1 MSSLARVSSTMTP
14 QEYFAFEEKT
24 PLKHEYLG
32 GVVYAMVGATD
43 RHNMIA
49 LNIAAF
55 LHAARPTGC
64 QVFVSDMKLKVKLMA
79 AETYYYYPD
88 VLVSCA
94 ASDRE
99 PLFREQPILLVEVAS
114 PSTERIDRGEKLNAY
129 RQIPALS
136 EYVIVA
142 QDQPEIEVYRRRN
155 GWVREVLKPDE
166 ALVLEGIGTTLSP
179 SQVYRDI
186 DF

>member
-1 MSSLARVSSTMTP
+1 MSSLARVSSPMTP
-14 QEYFAFEEKT
+14 EEYFAFEEKT
-24 PLKHEYLG
+24 PLKHEYLD

-64 QVFVSDMKLKVKLMA
+64 Q
-79 AETYYYYPD
+79 
-88 VLVSCA
+88 
-94 ASDRE
+94 
-99 PLFREQPILLVEVAS
+99 IEVAS

-155 GWVREVLKPDE
+155 GWVREVLKPGE
-166 ALVLEGIGTTLSP
+166 ALVLEGIGITLSP

-186 DF
+186 EF

>member
-1 MSSLARVSSTMTP
+1 MSNLARVSSTMTP

-24 PLKHEYLG
+24 PLKHEYLA
-32 GVVYAMVGATD
+32 GVVYAMVDATD

-49 LNIAAF
+49 LNIAAL

-64 QVFVSDMKLKVKLMA
+64 QVFVSDMKLKVQLMA
-79 AETYYYYPD
+79 GETYYYPD

-114 PSTERIDRGEKLNAY
+114 PSTERIDHGEKLNAY

-142 QDQPEIEVYRRRN
+142 QDQPEIEIYRRRN
-155 GWVREVLKPDE
+155 GWVREILRPDE
-166 ALVLEGIGTTLSP
+166 ALVLEGIGITLSP